1 MRVPQ
6 FDLDMSSRLS
16 MHDLEDGQRW
26 VRLFLE
32 HLPRYTPDTWGFPEP
47 YRTPFNPADPPP
59 NLVYGEGGFQQKG
72 RRTLGYFFKPKLRN
86 RVHSSFSF
94 SVKNKH
100 LDWPAIRAFIEI
112 CLESMQ
118 LDYVGFDTRHDP
130 LATTH
135 MLRKCIPLVRW
146 FLWLGPPYMKLL
158 GDELRRVKIEGGRS
172 EALGPGWVLQLS
184 EDPRDLLTRMDEME
198 ARAASVRAQLPGVFC
213 DPAEMFNHPKD
224 IDGSQY
230 RAPAFELQT
239 YPGIKYHPEELA
251 AMEAMAAKP
260 ATAPDDGARNGDE
273 SAIGIDPDSPEVSG
287 RTSASG

>member
-1 MRVPQ
+1 
-6 FDLDMSSRLS
+6 

-47 YRTPFNPADPPP
+47 YRTPFDPANPPP

-72 RRTLGYFFKPKLRN
+72 RRTLGGFLKPGGYLKS
-86 RVHSSFSF
+86 HSTFYLY
-94 SVKNKH
+94 VKHNNM
-100 LDWPAIRAFIEI
+100 DWPSIRHFIDA
-112 CLESMQ
+112 CLLPMKV
-118 LDYVGFDTRHDP
+118 DYVDLHTEADP
-130 LATTH
+130 KAGTSRLI
-135 MLRKCIPLVRW
+135 KCIPLVRW

-158 GDELRRVKIEGGRS
+158 GDELRRVKIEGCRS
-172 EALGPGWVLQLS
+172 EAPGPGWVLQLS

-260 ATAPDDGARNGDE
+260 ATAPDGVARNGDE

-287 RTSASG
+287 RTPASG